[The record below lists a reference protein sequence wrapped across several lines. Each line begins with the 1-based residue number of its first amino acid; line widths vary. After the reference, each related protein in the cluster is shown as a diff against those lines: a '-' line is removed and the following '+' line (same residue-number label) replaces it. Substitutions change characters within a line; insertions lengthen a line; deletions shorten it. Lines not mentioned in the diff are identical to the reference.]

1 MLFKNIHVIL
11 GRVVLAGK
19 AGVPLPGRQHQYTW
33 SLCLP
38 AICLFSFASRVW
50 LRTLVLKG
58 TAAKPS
64 INCNAESPGLA
75 WRLLHESTS
84 GGDPTMQQSVGS
96 CAGGT
101 HKELSKAD
109 PYSDDL
115 VSRGFILSLKKK
127 KFRLG
132 CGKNSPQEFP
142 HCLSLAPGT
151 VQEQSSYCL
160 WNHIVF
166 VWGRSHARSIH
177 HLLLPGVNTFLRIKQ
192 LLCCCY
198 CACCISLLFTS
209 SKLSSQPINSALLSL
224 P

>member
-33 SLCLP
+33 SRCLP

-127 KFRLG
+127 NSDWDVGKIHHRSFLTVFLLLREL
-132 CGKNSPQEFP
+132 CKNS
-142 HCLSLAPGT
+142 H
-151 VQEQSSYCL
+151 
-160 WNHIVF
+160 HIVF
-166 VWGRSHARSIH
+166 GI
-177 HLLLPGVNTFLRIKQ
+177 I
-192 LLCCCY
+192 
-198 CACCISLLFTS
+198 
-209 SKLSSQPINSALLSL
+209 LSL
-224 P
+224 SGEEVMQGVSTIFCCQG